1 MGVNVANK
9 SPSIVDHSPN
19 DTLLFALVLFV
30 VGLLL
35 LDEEDVQQWRD
46 NWDNSNEV
54 NGPPCNADDSNISPP
69 CPGDDDDDEPP
80 LTSDDSRADASRD
93 SAAFTIRSIVSFINA
108 AVDDGVGGGRFA
120 LLLTFISFV
129 STSMHTFP
137 VLLLFDDMILLFE
150 GGGAIGRNCW

>member
-19 DTLLFALVLFV
+19 DTLLFALVVFV
-30 VGLLL
+30 VVLLL

-54 NGPPCNADDSNISPP
+54 NGPPCNADDSNKISPL
-69 CPGDDDDDEPP
+69 CPGDDDDEPP
-80 LTSDDSRADASRD
+80 PLANDDSRADASRD

-108 AVDDGVGGGRFA
+108 AVEDDDDGVGGGRFA

-137 VLLLFDDMILLFE
+137 
-150 GGGAIGRNCW
+150 